1 MPPSPTAKLRRDTFL
16 AVVRLADLLACESSR
31 LLAPEGL
38 TGPQYNILR
47 ILRGAKGEA
56 LPCGTIGARMLTPV
70 PDLTRVL
77 DKLESRALVERRR
90 DAEDRRV
97 VRVRITDAGLRLLE
111 KLDKPMDD
119 LHERQLAGLSD
130 KQAEQLRKLAELAEK
145 R

>member
-1 MPPSPTAKLRRDTFL
+1 MPPASARNLRRDTFL
-16 AVVRLADLLACESSR
+16 AVIRLADLLACESSR

-56 LPCGTIGARMLTPV
+56 LPCGVVGQRMLTPV

-77 DKLESRALVERRR
+77 DKLESRALVERHR

-97 VRVRITDAGLRLLE
+97 VRLRITDAGLKLLE
-111 KLDKPMDD
+111 KLDRPMDE
-119 LHERQLAGLSD
+119 LHERQLSGLSD
-130 KQAEQLRKLAELAEK
+130 RQTEQLRKLADLAQQ